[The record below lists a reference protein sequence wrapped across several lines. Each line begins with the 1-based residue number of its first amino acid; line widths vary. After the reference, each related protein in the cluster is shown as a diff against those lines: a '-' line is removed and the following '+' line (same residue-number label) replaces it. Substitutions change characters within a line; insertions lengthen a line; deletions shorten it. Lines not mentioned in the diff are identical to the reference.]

1 MTRIA
6 VTGATGF
13 IGQAVCRALAA
24 DGNDVVAIGRNIIV
38 LNNLAAHGIQV
49 HACDLSQD
57 AVQALPFE
65 GCEMLIHLADQADRS
80 AALAG
85 SSTAIAKN
93 VSNAV
98 ATSGIKKIV
107 QTSSIYASLAER
119 GVVQTY
125 GSEKLLAEEILSSV
139 PGVDN
144 VILRL
149 PPVYGAGGKG
159 SIATLA
165 KLVSRGIPVPFR
177 AANALRDYISL
188 TNLVGLI
195 QSLTKIDLHVFSEV
209 AQRPVEPSDGR
220 SVSTKELSILI
231 GQALGTPTRF
241 LPLPKILLEAAAK
254 VMGKAE
260 IVAAAFAP
268 LQVNSDSRML
278 DLIGWQPAE
287 TMPDSLAY
295 LRAVNAAR

>member
-1 MTRIA
+1 VTKIA

-13 IGQAVCRALAA
+13 IGQAVCRALVA
-24 DGNDVVAIGRNIIV
+24 DGNDVVAIGRNTVV
-38 LNNLAAHGIQV
+38 LDNLAAHGSQV

-65 GCEMLIHLADQADRS
+65 GCDVLIHLADQADRN
-80 AALAG
+80 AVLAG
-85 SSTAIAKN
+85 SSTAIATN
-93 VSNAV
+93 VSKAV
-98 ATSGIKKIV
+98 VTSGIKKIV
-107 QTSSIYASLAER
+107 QTSSVYASLAER
-119 GVVQTY
+119 GVIQTY
-125 GSEKLLAEEILSSV
+125 GSEKLLAEDILSSV

-165 KLVSRGIPVPFR
+165 KLISRGIPVPFR
-177 AANALRDYISL
+177 AANAPRDYISI

-195 QSLTKIDLHVFSEV
+195 QSLTQIDLQLFSKV
-209 AQRPVEPSDGR
+209 AQRPIEPSDGR

-231 GQALGTPTRF
+231 GQALGTPTKF
-241 LPLPKILLEAAAK
+241 LPLPKLLLEMAANM
-254 VMGKAE
+254 VGKAE

-268 LQVNSDSRML
+268 LQVNSDSRIL